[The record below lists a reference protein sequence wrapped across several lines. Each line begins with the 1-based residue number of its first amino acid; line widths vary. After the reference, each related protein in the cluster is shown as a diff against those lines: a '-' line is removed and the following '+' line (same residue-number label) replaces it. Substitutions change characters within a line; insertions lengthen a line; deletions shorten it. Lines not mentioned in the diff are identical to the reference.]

1 MRGGGKVA
9 KAVKPSGAPKTRT
22 PLTPEARENQMI
34 SLAMD
39 LAEQQLRD
47 GTASSQLITEF
58 VKRGSTKARIEKE
71 LLEKQR
77 DLAAAKADAIKAAD
91 RLEELMKEA
100 TKAMRRYQGM
110 DEEEEDFEDDDE
122 EDEEDDE
129 TLRARLLE
137 QTTEK
142 AFAGNVIDYKNKT
155 KEINGVGAVKVTPI
169 WNRTRNSKTY
179 NIK

>member
-1 MRGGGKVA
+1 MAR
-9 KAVKPSGAPKTRT
+9 TRT

-77 DLAAAKADAIKAAD
+77 DLAAAKAESIKAGD
-91 RLEELMKEA
+91 GFEELLKNAM
-100 TKAMRRYQGM
+100 TAMRRYQGM
-110 DEEEEDFEDDDE
+110 EEEEVFDDE
-122 EDEEDDE
+122 
-129 TLRARLLE
+129 
-137 QTTEK
+137 
-142 AFAGNVIDYKNKT
+142 Y
-155 KEINGVGAVKVTPI
+155 
-169 WNRTRNSKTY
+169 
-179 NIK
+179 

>member
-1 MRGGGKVA
+1 MARTA
-9 KAVKPSGAPKTRT
+9 TPSRTPKTRT

-77 DLAAAKADAIKAAD
+77 DLAAAKAESIKAAD
-91 RLEELMKEA
+91 RLEALLPKVM
-100 TKAMRRYQGM
+100 KAMGRYRG
-110 DEEEEDFEDDDE
+110 DEEVEDDE
-122 EDEEDDE
+122 EGFDDE
-129 TLRARLLE
+129 
-137 QTTEK
+137 
-142 AFAGNVIDYKNKT
+142 Y
-155 KEINGVGAVKVTPI
+155 
-169 WNRTRNSKTY
+169 
-179 NIK
+179 